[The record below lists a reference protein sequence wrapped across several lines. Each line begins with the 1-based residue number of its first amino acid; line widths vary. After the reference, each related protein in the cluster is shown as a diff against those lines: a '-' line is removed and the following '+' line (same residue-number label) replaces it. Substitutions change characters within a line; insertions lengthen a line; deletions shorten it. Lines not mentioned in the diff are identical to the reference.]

1 MRSLFSAVSGLRSHQ
16 TRMDVIGN
24 NIANVNTTAFKSSR
38 VTFQEIFAQ
47 TLRGATAPTAG
58 TTGRGGSNPLQVGLG
73 VNIASIDTI
82 HTPGNLQPTGK
93 TTDLAIEGNGF
104 FVVQDGERIVYTRAG
119 NFDRDALGTL
129 VDAEG
134 RKVLGWMA
142 DVTGALPADRGSG
155 NLSPITIKVGEMM
168 PASATSN
175 VAWSKNLDAEAAPG
189 FSRTVGVAVYDSLGR
204 VQNLLVTF
212 TKTAN
217 ANEWQWSCDWDQPV
231 PQNVGTGVIQFDT
244 SGAVSAGGTA
254 TLNPFTPP
262 GAATM
267 TINFDFS
274 GITQVAGPT
283 TVEPAEVDGSSTGTL
298 ESFAF
303 DTNGVISGF
312 YSNGR
317 SRILGQIA
325 LADFDNPGGL
335 QKIGKNLFIESNNS
349 GKAKIG
355 APDTGGRGRIAPS
368 ALEMSNV
375 DLAEEFTQ
383 MIITQRGFQANS
395 RIITVS
401 DEMLQEL
408 VNLKR

>member
-1 MRSLFSAVSGLRSHQ
+1 MMRSLFSAVSGLRSHQ

-24 NIANVNTTAFKSSR
+24 NIANVNTTAFKASR

-58 TTGRGGSNPLQVGLG
+58 ATGRGGSNPLQVGLG
-73 VNIASIDTI
+73 VNLASIDTI

-93 TTDLAIEGNGF
+93 STDLAIEGNGF
-104 FVVQDGERIVYTRAG
+104 FVVKDGERIVYTRAG
-119 NFDRDALGTL
+119 NFDRDAWGTL
-129 VDAEG
+129 VDSEG
-134 RKVLGWMA
+134 RKVLGWA
-142 DVTGALPADRGSG
+142 AVNGVLPPDRGAG
-155 NLSPITIKVGEMM
+155 NLTSITIKVGEMM
-168 PASATSN
+168 PASATTT
-175 VAWSKNLDAEAAPG
+175 VVWSKNLDAEAPAG
-189 FSRTVGVAVYDSLGR
+189 TSRTIAVPVYDSLGR

-217 ANEWQWSCDWDQPV
+217 PNEWQWSCDWDQP
-231 PQNVGTGVIQFDT
+231 PSQNIGSGTIQFDT
-244 SGAVSAGGTA
+244 SGAVSGGGIA

-267 TINFDFS
+267 TLTFDFN
-274 GITQVAGPT
+274 GLTQVAGPT
-283 TVEPAEVDGSSTGTL
+283 TAEPSEVDGSSTGTL

-335 QKIGKNLFIESNNS
+335 QKVGKNLFVESNNS